1 VKFQVIKL
9 IHRNLHF
16 FILLNDEK
24 SEKLRKLSDLPSQQK
39 EYLGINLPREAKD
52 LYSENYKILTKEI
65 KDDANTW
72 RDIPC
77 PWIGKI
83 NIVKIIILPKAIYR
97 FKAIFIKSPRAFS
110 QNYNT

>member
-1 VKFQVIKL
+1 M
-9 IHRNLHF
+9 
-16 FILLNDEK
+16 
-24 SEKLRKLSDLPSQQK
+24 
-39 EYLGINLPREAKD
+39 
-52 LYSENYKILTKEI
+52 KEI

-83 NIVKIIILPKAIYR
+83 NIVKIMILPKAIYR
-97 FKAIFIKSPRAFS
+97 FKAIFITSPRAFS